1 MGTPTSP
8 DTTLCDFSRGGLK
21 GADKNMTRLDERNTL
36 TNGDELKHKNE
47 TSWDCTGQSSAQVGT
62 GTLLYFIQDLLH
74 NKLNKIDSTSKIV
87 IFGSSSFA
95 HLTKSDLK

>member
-1 MGTPTSP
+1 
-8 DTTLCDFSRGGLK
+8 
-21 GADKNMTRLDERNTL
+21 MTRLDEQNTL
-36 TNGDELKHKNE
+36 TNGDELKQENE

-74 NKLNKIDSTSKIV
+74 KIDSTSKIV
-87 IFGSSSFA
+87 LIGSSNFA